1 MAKTYETKFLLT
13 ATEASAFKAAFKN
26 AGNTLRQTERQAKT
40 LERAMNQL
48 HKQFAKGNIDE
59 INYEKSINRVAKAYD
74 KQRRAAEALSKVKR
88 IDTMQQKVNAVHD
101 KAGGVAIKAGM
112 AAAGTLG
119 FPIKDAM
126 AFEDVMADVRKV
138 VDFDTPEQ
146 FKQMG
151 EDIMKLSER
160 IPMASN
166 EIAKLVAAGGQA
178 GIARE
183 ELLAFAED
191 AGKMGVAFD
200 MSAEEAGQTMAE
212 WRTAFK
218 MTQPEVVELA
228 DKVNYL
234 SNTTAAS
241 SSKISDIVSRVGPL
255 GAVGGM
261 ASGQIAAL
269 GAAMAAAGTDS
280 EVAATGIQK
289 IILGLTAGESAT
301 DTQQMAF
308 QELGLDAT
316 EMAKRMQTDAG
327 GALQDVFERL
337 SKIDKFRQAAV
348 LKNLFGGE
356 GIKAIAPLLT
366 NLDNLKQNMAD
377 VNDVTKYGNSMG
389 KEFSARMET
398 TTASLELAK
407 NATHNLSITVG
418 NQLLPVIKSVLDGVT
433 PMIQGLA
440 TWSKE
445 HKTLSTV
452 IVGGIG
458 GLLATTVAIS
468 GFIWI
473 VTGIASP
480 ILGAVKAYKSWKA
493 AQIIAEGATKRHTIA
508 VAANTVAT
516 NVHKGAVKGAAL
528 AQKAWNASLV
538 AGRGLLNAGKIIA
551 YRAAVLGTA
560 VATKA
565 AAVGQ
570 QMLNKALLLGRN
582 AYSAAKILAYKGA
595 MIAVRGVTAAW
606 TAAQW
611 LLNAAM
617 TANPIGLV
625 VVGIA
630 GLIAIGYLLIK
641 NWDTVKQWFS
651 TLWNNPKEA
660 INQFCSFMKSTL
672 GEAWDWAM
680 QKWEELK
687 SFFANPIKGTIDIVK
702 NVVGGGDAKENYAG
716 GIYPKGAFLTWF
728 AEKSPEAAIPIDGSQ
743 RAISL
748 WQRVGQMLGVYN
760 KDKQH
765 GAMDVRE
772 ERTGFVTAD
781 NQQNSFI
788 RETQKQ
794 IIPSQTVQKLGVW
807 TPKRQHET
815 KKVMPYNRMFRGLA
829 KFVPGVAHTVN
840 EVASV
845 VIDNQ
850 HNIPSPV
857 LQRPVPVAPR
867 IVPQRSETAPVIM
880 HMQFNV
886 TGEMTQKIAKQVG
899 ETLKQVVEKVLDER
913 NRKERRRA
921 FA

>member
-473 VTGIASP
+473 VTGISSP

-508 VAANTVAT
+508 VVANTVAT
-516 NVHKGAVKGAAL
+516 NVHKGAVKVAAL

-570 QMLNKALLLGRN
+570 RMLNKALLLGRN
-582 AYSAAKILAYKGA
+582 AYSAAKVLAYKGA

-716 GIYPKGAFLTWF
+716 GIYPKGSFLTWF

-886 TGEMTQKIAKQVG
+886 TGEMTQKVAKQVS
-899 ETLKQVVEKVLDER
+899 ETLQQVVEKVLDER

>member
-112 AAAGTLG
+112 VAAGTLG

-480 ILGAVKAYKSWKA
+480 ILGAIKAYKSWKA
-493 AQIIAEGATKRHTIA
+493 AQVIAEGATKRHTIA
-508 VAANTVAT
+508 VVANTVAT
-516 NVHKGAVKGAAL
+516 NVHKGAVKTAAI
-528 AQKAWNASLV
+528 AQKVWNASLV
-538 AGRGLLNAGKIIA
+538 AGRGLLNAGKVIA

-570 QMLNKALLLGRN
+570 RMLNKALLLGRN
-582 AYSAAKILAYKGA
+582 AYSAAKVLAYKGA

-660 INQFCSFMKSTL
+660 INQFCGFMKSTL

-765 GAMDVRE
+765 GSMDARE
-772 ERTGFVTAD
+772 ERTGFVTAK
-781 NQQNSFI
+781 NQQSRFI
-788 RETQKQ
+788 REPQKQ

-829 KFVPGVAHTVN
+829 KFAPGVDHTVN
-840 EVASV
+840 EVTSI

-850 HNIPSPV
+850 HNVPSPV

-867 IVPQRSETAPVIM
+867 IVPQQSETAPVIM

-886 TGEMTQKIAKQVG
+886 TGEMTQKVAKQVS

>member
-389 KEFSARMET
+389 KEFAARMET

-493 AQIIAEGATKRHTIA
+493 AQVIAEGATKRHTIA

-516 NVHKGAVKGAAL
+516 NVHKGAIKAAAI
-528 AQKAWNASLV
+528 AQKVWNASLV

-565 AAVGQ
+565 AALGQ
-570 QMLNKALLLGRN
+570 RMLNKALLLGRN
-582 AYSAAKILAYKGA
+582 AYSAAKVLAYKGA

-765 GAMDVRE
+765 GSMDARE
-772 ERTGFVTAD
+772 ERTGFVTAK
-781 NQQNSFI
+781 NQQSRFI
-788 RETQKQ
+788 REPQKQ

-867 IVPQRSETAPVIM
+867 IEPQRSETAPVIM

-886 TGEMTQKIAKQVG
+886 TGEMTQKVAKQVS
-899 ETLKQVVEKVLDER
+899 ETFKQVVEKVLDER

>member
-508 VAANTVAT
+508 LAANTVVT

-570 QMLNKALLLGRN
+570 RMLNKALLLGRN
-582 AYSAAKILAYKGA
+582 AYSAAKVLAYKGA

>member
-570 QMLNKALLLGRN
+570 RMLNKALLLGRN
-582 AYSAAKILAYKGA
+582 AYSAAKVLAYKGA

-807 TPKRQHET
+807 TQKRQHET

-886 TGEMTQKIAKQVG
+886 TGEMTQKVAKQVG